1 MSGPIELLLAS
12 PPERDFL
19 SCELLVD
26 GEVFAEL
33 CIQKSGLIVELQAK
47 HDGAAWQ
54 LPYDELLKALA
65 EAKAALS
72 DVDTS
77 VII

>member
-1 MSGPIELLLAS
+1 MSGAIELLVAS
-12 PPERDFL
+12 PSERDFL
-19 SCELLVD
+19 SCELLLD
-26 GEVFAEL
+26 DEVFAEV
-33 CIQKSGLIVELQAK
+33 CIEKSGLIVELRAK
-47 HDGAAWQ
+47 HDGAVWQ
-54 LPYDELLKALA
+54 LPYDDFLQALT

>member
-1 MSGPIELLLAS
+1 MSGAIELLVAS

-19 SCELLVD
+19 SCELLVGD
-26 GEVFAEL
+26 EVFAEV
-33 CIQKSGLIVELQAK
+33 CIEKSGLTVELRPK

-54 LPYDELLKALA
+54 LPYDDLLKALT
-65 EAKAALS
+65 EAKAVLS